1 MPRPCQVWG
10 AIMNRSVY
18 EVVKQLSDAMVSGQ
32 LDSRGET
39 TGLSGNDAETI
50 HLINSMIDAM
60 VSPMRLA
67 GNALDEIAHGKLPPF
82 VIDDYKGEY
91 NKIKQNINTLLAIL
105 YGMHGETEHLIR
117 SVSQGKLKTRGND
130 WDYEG
135 IWKELIGGM
144 NTTLDA
150 VIEPINEAGRVLDRL
165 ANYDLNARM
174 NGKYR
179 GEHAAIRK
187 AMNATAVSLHESISQ
202 VSETVGLVSDVC
214 SQITRIS
221 SVVTKGA
228 EEQSVK
234 LNEASMSLASLSES
248 ARHSARS
255 TTEAHGNAKLATE
268 SIMKAKESMNRMVAS
283 MGDISS
289 AADNTI
295 SIAND
300 IDGIAKETG
309 KLAGG
314 AVEKA
319 SRMRIS
325 AGGFGVV
332 AQEIR
337 KLSRQCSETAK
348 SMKAFEKKMGED
360 QQVEFGE
367 LIANLMSIARFS
379 NLLGVNAAIEA
390 AHVEGAGNEFKVM
403 TDEIHNL
410 AVRSADSANKTS
422 TLTKSSAT
430 LSKSGM
436 RLSQEIDRQLEGA
449 VEGAHALSVFSDDIS
464 ASINEQTVGLE
475 QISKTASQISMVTD
489 KNAEGAAESLQA
501 AHNLEQQVGKLSKM
515 VNRFRF

>member
-1 MPRPCQVWG
+1 MS
-10 AIMNRSVY
+10 ASVY
-18 EVVKQLSDAMVSGQ
+18 EAVKRLSDAMVAGQ
-32 LDSRGET
+32 LDFRED
-39 TGLSGNDAETI
+39 TGSLSGQDAETI
-50 HLINSMIDAM
+50 QLINDMIHAL
-60 VSPMRLA
+60 VAPMRLA

-82 VIDDYKGEY
+82 VIDDYPGEY

-105 YGMHGETEHLIR
+105 YGMHGETEHLIS

-150 VIEPINEAGRVLDRL
+150 VIAPINEAGAVLDRL

-187 AMNATAVSLHESISQ
+187 AMNATAESLHESISQ
-202 VSETVGLVSDVC
+202 VSETVGLVSDVGK
-214 SQITRIS
+214 QITRIS

-228 EEQSVK
+228 EEQSVQ
-234 LNEASMSLASLSES
+234 LNETSMGLATLSES
-248 ARHSARS
+248 ANHSVKS
-255 TTEAHGNAKLATE
+255 TAEAHNNAKLATDA
-268 SIMKAKESMNRMVAS
+268 ILKAKDSMNRMVSS
-283 MGDISS
+283 MGDISG
-289 AADNTI
+289 AAEKTT
-295 SIAND
+295 SIANE

-309 KLAGG
+309 TLAGG

-319 SRMRIS
+319 VRMRIS

-337 KLSRQCSETAK
+337 KLSRQCSETASAMK
-348 SMKAFEKKMGED
+348 SFEKKMGED
-360 QQVEFGE
+360 QQEEFGV

-403 TDEIHNL
+403 TDEIHSL
-410 AVRSADSANKTS
+410 AVRSADAANKTS
-422 TLTKSSAT
+422 DLTKSSAS
-430 LSKSGM
+430 LSKNGVQ
-436 RLSQEIDRQLEGA
+436 LSQEINRQLEGA
-449 VEGAHALSVFSDDIS
+449 VQGAHALSAFADDIS
-464 ASINEQTVGLE
+464 ASIHEQTTGLE
-475 QISKTASQISMVTD
+475 QISKTAAEISMVTD
-489 KNAEGAAESLQA
+489 KNADGAAESLEA
-501 AHNLEQQVGKLSKM
+501 AKNLEQQVGKLTRM
-515 VNRFRF
+515 VNRFIF

>member
-1 MPRPCQVWG
+1 MG
-10 AIMNRSVY
+10 TSVY
-18 EVVKQLSDAMVSGQ
+18 DVIKRLSDAMVAGE
-32 LDSRGET
+32 LDSRGDT
-39 TGLSGNDAETI
+39 AGLSEKDTETI
-50 HLINSMIDAM
+50 LLINNMIDAL

-82 VIDDYKGEY
+82 VINDYQGEY
-91 NKIKQNINTLLAIL
+91 NKIKQNINSLLAIL
-105 YGMHGETEHLIR
+105 YGLHGETEHLIN

-135 IWKELIGGM
+135 IWKELISGM

-150 VIEPINEAGRVLDRL
+150 VIAPINEAGAVLERL
-165 ANYDLNARM
+165 AHYDLKARM

-179 GEHAAIRK
+179 GEHASIRK
-187 AMNATAVSLHESISQ
+187 AMNATAESLHESISQ
-202 VSETVGLVSDVC
+202 LSETVGLVSEVGM
-214 SQITRIS
+214 QITRIS

-228 EEQSVK
+228 EDQSAQ
-234 LNEASMSLASLSES
+234 LTEASKSLTSLSES
-248 ARHSARS
+248 AGHTAKS
-255 TTEAHGNAKLATE
+255 TNEAHDNAKLATD

-289 AADNTI
+289 AADNTT
-295 SIAND
+295 SIANE

-309 KLAGG
+309 ALAGG

-319 SRMRIS
+319 VRMRVS

-348 SMKAFEKKMGED
+348 AMKAFENKMGEG
-360 QQVEFGE
+360 QQEEFSE
-367 LIANLMSIARFS
+367 LITNLMSIARFS

-422 TLTKSSAT
+422 SLTKSSAT
-430 LSKSGM
+430 LSKNGVV
-436 RLSQEIDRQLEGA
+436 LSHEIARQLEDA
-449 VEGAHALSVFSDDIS
+449 VQGAHALSAFSDDIS
-464 ASINEQTVGLE
+464 ASINEQTAGLE
-475 QISKTASQISMVTD
+475 QISKTASQISLVTD
-489 KNAEGAAESLQA
+489 KNAEGAAESLEA
-501 AHNLEQQVGKLSKM
+501 AQNLEQQVGKLTKM
-515 VNRFRF
+515 VNRFSF